1 MRKAS
6 SVVAALLLANP
17 LSVPWA
23 LASEAPLYCK
33 YRPSRGLRPEQEE
46 VCKKHQL
53 TVDGED
59 LDKVDK
65 VAEEKTADP
74 LPEVSYPLFSQGAI
88 LAEGLP
94 PLFVSIEA
102 KDSSAVKM
110 WWLARANKNR
120 ESFELD
126 PTLPLNLAGRDVEF
140 WGRADM
146 SGVEF
151 KMGQAVANTAGWIT
165 GAVIGSIGTGG
176 LALPFFLLAAP
187 FVGASSATQYTPDHR
202 LVVRYFDETD
212 GNVKLFT
219 LQMFDKTKF
228 LELSSVLNEM
238 TGLEAGQKRE
248 KVDYSIR
255 RQELLAQKELEL
267 DEIKVSLM
275 QVDRRKPWC
284 SKLDLT
290 GETGSVD
297 AYESK
302 LKEVDALRE
311 MLDLP
316 EYVETASAG
325 SEEKWKRHL
334 EENPNLAIW
343 VKANPIPA
351 KKVKAC

>member
-6 SVVAALLLANP
+6 SVVAALLLVNP
-17 LSVPWA
+17 LAVPLA

-33 YRPSRGLRPEQEE
+33 YRPSRGLRPDQEE
-46 VCKKHQL
+46 VCNKYKL
-53 TVDGED
+53 TVEGED
-59 LDKVDK
+59 LDKEDK
-65 VAEEKTADP
+65 VVEEKAVDP
-74 LPEVSYPLFSQGAI
+74 LPKVAYPLFSQGAI

-110 WWLARANKNR
+110 WWLAKANKNR

-126 PTLPLNLAGRDVEF
+126 PKLPLKLAGQNVEF

-151 KMGQAVANTAGWIT
+151 KMGSAVANTAGWIT
-165 GAVIGSIGTGG
+165 GAVIGAIGTGG
-176 LALPFFLLAAP
+176 LALPFMLLAAP
-187 FVGASSATQYTPDHR
+187 FVGAAGANQYVPDHR
-202 LVVRYFDETD
+202 LVVRYFDESD

-219 LQMFDKTKF
+219 LQMFDKNKF
-228 LELSSVLNEM
+228 LELSSVFNDM

-248 KVDYSIR
+248 NIDYSIL
-255 RQELLAQKELEL
+255 RQELLAQKESEL
-267 DEIKVSLM
+267 DEIKISLM
-275 QVDRRKPWC
+275 KVDRKKPWC
-284 SKLDLT
+284 STLDLT

-302 LKEVDALRE
+302 LKQVDALRQ

>member
-17 LSVPWA
+17 LAVPLV

-33 YRPSRGLRPEQEE
+33 YRPSRGLRPDQEE
-46 VCKKHQL
+46 VCKKYEL
-53 TVDGED
+53 TVEGED
-59 LDKVDK
+59 LDKGGK
-65 VAEEKTADP
+65 VVEEKALDP

-94 PLFVSIEA
+94 PLFVAVEA
-102 KDSSAVKM
+102 KDSSSVKM
-110 WWLARANKNR
+110 SWLAKANKKR
-120 ESFELD
+120 ESFESD
-126 PTLPLNLAGRDVEF
+126 PRLPLTLVGQNIEF

-151 KMGQAVANTAGWIT
+151 KMGQAVAGTAGWIT

-187 FVGASSATQYTPDHR
+187 FIGASSANQYVPDHR
-202 LVVRYFDETD
+202 LVVRYFDEND

-219 LQMFDKTKF
+219 LQMFDKSKF
-228 LELSSVLNEM
+228 LELSSVFNSM
-238 TGLEAGQKRE
+238 TGLEAGQKR
-248 KVDYSIR
+248 KVVDYSVL
-255 RQELLAQKELEL
+255 RQELLAQKESEL
-267 DEIKVSLM
+267 DEIKISLM
-275 QVDRRKPWC
+275 KVDRKKPWC
-284 SKLDLT
+284 STLDLT

-302 LKEVDALRE
+302 LKQVDDLRQ

-316 EYVETASAG
+316 KYVETASAG
-325 SEEKWKRHL
+325 SEEKWKHHL
-334 EENPNLAIW
+334 ESNPNLAIW
-343 VKANPIPA
+343 VKANPVPA
-351 KKVKAC
+351 QKVKAC